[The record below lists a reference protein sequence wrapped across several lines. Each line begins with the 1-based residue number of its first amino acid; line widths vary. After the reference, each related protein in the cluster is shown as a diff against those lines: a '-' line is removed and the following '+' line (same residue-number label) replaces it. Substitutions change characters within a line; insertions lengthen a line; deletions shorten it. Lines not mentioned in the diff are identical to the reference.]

1 MAELKDLPAE
11 RDLMRSI
18 SKPVSIATTPELDA
32 VLLYLGGGNRS
43 RGVREL
49 ARMYLR
55 SLRNGEVEK

>member
-1 MAELKDLPAE
+1 MAELKDIPAE
-11 RDLMRSI
+11 QEPTRRI
-18 SKPVSIATTPELDA
+18 STPVSISTTAELDA
-32 VLLYLGGGNRS
+32 VLLHVGGGNRS